1 MLMYTGLLKWEA
13 YIDVTASGEGALDCS
28 EERLTCPLLM
38 LVMAEVADDEVLC
51 AAKQNFKANG
61 VISIRNKARTPWI
74 VRALYGGLARVIHNA
89 IIQLRPHLDAGPP
102 GSKVKNSLDL
112 GKVVKALQMSCSV
125 RDESS
130 LALPDLQS
138 VSVAGVLGDGCEVV
152 NCEPLSESVVHSSVG
167 NADLG
172 LSQIPLPSPD
182 LDSGISHGLRAVEDV
197 ALDGYVAEDRAH
209 LLTAEP
215 SDPPG
220 SSPSLMRSDCSVEG
234 HCLTIPGLGECGA
247 DLEELSASASFQQPM
262 HAAGVA
268 DESDVVVS
276 IPNLVAS
283 GEGALDCSEERLTCP
298 LLMLVMAEVA
308 DDECIAADTVMT
320 FSWANAL
327 LCGSSNV
334 WVVDLVLLLDVLL
347 KQSG

>member
-1 MLMYTGLLKWEA
+1 MDSNAHTNQHQCNGPVATSSKRTKYN
-13 YIDVTASGEGALDCS
+13 SN
-28 EERLTCPLLM
+28 
-38 LVMAEVADDEVLC
+38 VMASAGKRPVADSCPSFPQKKQKPAE
-51 AAKQNFKANG
+51 AAPQDRDFKPSRYSNHQRLQAQGPTADTAEPQGLIQGGDNSLDQKLNPNHTIRSNQNHQ
-61 VISIRNKARTPWI
+61 PP
-74 VRALYGGLARVIHNA
+74 HH
-89 IIQLRPHLDAGPP
+89 LRLHLDAGPP
-102 GSKVKNSLDL
+102 GSKVENSLDL
-112 GKVVKALQMSCSV
+112 GKAVKALQMSCSV

-234 HCLTIPGLGECGA
+234 HCLTIPGLGN
-247 DLEELSASASFQQPM
+247 
-262 HAAGVA
+262 
-268 DESDVVVS
+268 VVRILKS
-276 IPNLVAS
+276 CQLQLPFSSLCMLL
-283 GEGALDCSEERLTCP
+283 G
-298 LLMLVMAEVA
+298 LLMKVMWWFRFEFV
-308 DDECIAADTVMT
+308 
-320 FSWANAL
+320 SRN
-327 LCGSSNV
+327 
-334 WVVDLVLLLDVLL
+334 
-347 KQSG
+347 